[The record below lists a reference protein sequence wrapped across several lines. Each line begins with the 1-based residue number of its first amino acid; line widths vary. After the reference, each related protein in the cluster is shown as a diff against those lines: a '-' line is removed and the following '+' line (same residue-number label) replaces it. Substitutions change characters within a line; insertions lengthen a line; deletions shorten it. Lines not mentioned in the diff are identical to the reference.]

1 MNTLYNIYK
10 FISCDQVLHDNVLK
24 IGKRYVCD
32 IVRTFNFVY
41 NIYINILYYLSHE
54 IRLYTA
60 KTANYTI
67 IYPFLH
73 NDWIKPVCQSKL
85 LSGYFFVVLVNI
97 SHFHAKMIS
106 LDGYISFFM
115 PPPPPPI

>member
-1 MNTLYNIYK
+1 MNTLYNIHK

-85 LSGYFFVVLVNI
+85 LSGFLLLCLLTLVI
-97 SHFHAKMIS
+97 
-106 LDGYISFFM
+106 FM
-115 PPPPPPI
+115 PK